1 MTERESQQQKQ
12 DLVRTEPMVFDFRDP
27 NLRFEIGVRI
37 TGMQTWDDI
46 ARIFAKLTNRIAKD
60 AEIDKDTAV
69 HIIRQPNLVEQIK
82 KRDMAHGFYGQSTG
96 FGIDIIPTDLS
107 FVKQNRKTKPDSNLA
122 RTFVLSRHIQ
132 SNALPKDGAI
142 ILTAYTVSLVDR
154 GVFSYRNN
162 YDDGFDYKHNFGAS
176 VSLKPVDE
184 TAFRIINGSKVAPI
198 SVTAER
204 QSPISKK
211 RGKF

>member
-60 AEIDKDTAV
+60 TEIDKDTAV
-69 HIIRQPNLVEQIK
+69 HIIREPNLVEQIK
-82 KRDMAHGFYGQSTG
+82 KRDMAHGFYGQSTE

-132 SNALPKDGAI
+132 SSALPKDGAI
-142 ILTAYTVSLVDR
+142 ILTAYTVSLVDK

-162 YDDGFDYKHNFGAS
+162 YDDGLDYKHNFGAS

-184 TAFRIINGSKVAPI
+184 TALRIINTSKVAPI